1 MPRLPD
7 ATAYQHLCGLMRRM
21 INTAELFVGL
31 RYLRAKRRTRF
42 VSFITLI
49 SLAGIAL
56 GVAALI
62 VILSVMNGFEGE
74 LRDRL
79 LSMTAHGYVT
89 GADGELDDW
98 SQVRDEILRETGVVA
113 AAPMVQMEGMIRTDR
128 SLNAVLVN
136 GILPE
141 QETEVSGRT
150 INFIEGGFDELT
162 ADSRSIVLGRFLA
175 LDLGV
180 RLGDGVVLL
189 IPRPAGDGTLES
201 VLERFIVRGVFD
213 AGVQDHDSKLALV
226 HMNDAARMLTIGDRV
241 SAVRFL
247 TDDVMSAPL
256 VSQNLQARF
265 GAGFSTSDWTIENAS
280 YFRAIRLEKMMMSVL
295 LSLIIGVAA
304 FNIVA
309 SLVMV
314 VTDKTSEIAI
324 LRTLGMGPADVVRV
338 FFIQGAVIGWI
349 GVILGVVAGVMLA
362 INVPTVV
369 PALEQFFGFQIMP
382 GDVYYVTQIPSSLEV
397 ADVSIIA
404 IAALILTSL
413 ATLYPA
419 RRAAHVN
426 PAIALRYE

>member
-1 MPRLPD
+1 
-7 ATAYQHLCGLMRRM
+7 M
-21 INTAELFVGL
+21 INSVELFVGL

-89 GADGELDDW
+89 GSERELDAW
-98 SQVRDEILRETGVVA
+98 PQVREQMLLEAGVVS
-113 AAPMVQMEGMIRTDR
+113 AAPVVQMEGMIRTNR

-141 QETEVSGRT
+141 LEALVSGRT
-150 INFIEGGFDELT
+150 INFVEGDFEVLT

-175 LDLGV
+175 LELGV
-180 RLGDGVVLL
+180 RIGDGVVLL
-189 IPRPAGDGTLES
+189 IPRPVGDGTLDS

-226 HMNDAARMLTIGDRV
+226 HMNDAARILALGDRV

-256 VSQNLQARF
+256 VSRNLQARL
-265 GAGFSTSDWTIENAS
+265 GDNFSTSDWTIENAS
-280 YFRAIRLEKMMMSVL
+280 YFRAIRLEKMMMSIL

-324 LRTLGMGPADVVRV
+324 LRTLGMVPADVVRV
-338 FFIQGAVIGWI
+338 FFFQGAVIGWL
-349 GVILGVVAGVMLA
+349 GVILGVVAGVLLA

-369 PALEQFFGFQIMP
+369 PVLEQFFGFQIMP
-382 GDVYYVTQIPSSLEV
+382 GDVYYVTQIPSVLEV
-397 ADVSIIA
+397 EDVITIA
-404 IAALILTSL
+404 IAALILTAL